1 MHETESIMST
11 DIVSV
16 TADTPITDVVRL
28 LADHDITGVPVVDET
43 GHLLGIV
50 SEKDVLGLI
59 ASKESASGT
68 ARDHM
73 TTDVVA
79 FDQDDDVI
87 AICEC
92 LVNNHFRRVP
102 ILKDGK
108 LVGILSRRDL
118 IRYILE
124 PIDA

>member
-1 MHETESIMST
+1 MHETETIMST

-16 TADTPITDVVRL
+16 TPETPITEVVQL
-28 LADHDITGVPVVDET
+28 LADNDISGVPVVDAT

-50 SEKDVLGLI
+50 SEKDVLGLV
-59 ASKESASGT
+59 SSERSASGT
-68 ARDHM
+68 AGDHM
-73 TTDVVA
+73 TTDVIT
-79 FDQDDDVI
+79 FNQDDDLI

-92 LVNNHFRRVP
+92 LVNNPFRRVP

-118 IRYILE
+118 IKYILE
-124 PIDA
+124 PISS

>member
-1 MHETESIMST
+1 MHETEAIMSR

-16 TADTPITDVVRL
+16 RPDTPITEVVQL
-28 LADHDITGVPVVDET
+28 LADHDITGVPVVDDE
-43 GHLLGIV
+43 GLLLGIV
-50 SEKDVLGLI
+50 SEKDVLGLV
-59 ASKESASGT
+59 ARKQTDCGT

-118 IRYILE
+118 IKYILE
-124 PIDA
+124 PIDP